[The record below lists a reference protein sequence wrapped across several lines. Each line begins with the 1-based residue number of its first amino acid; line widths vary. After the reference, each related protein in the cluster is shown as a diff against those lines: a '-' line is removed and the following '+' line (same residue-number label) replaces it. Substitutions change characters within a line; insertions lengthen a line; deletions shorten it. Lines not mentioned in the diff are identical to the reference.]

1 MSIPVNPLNIH
12 VGRGD
17 VWIGVTIP
25 TQGTT
30 VSLNSDGQPADG
42 RMVGATLA
50 GANWMYVPNPFRIK
64 TQQSTMTSGFVT
76 IEEEVKMEFTIGEI
90 TYQNVKD
97 MFSSPKDQTTFVS
110 VGGLI
115 VPVIQSCLIVAPRRG
130 GGFIEA
136 MVYQAAF
143 YGERTM
149 GFFREKDMPVKV
161 MAEGQADF
169 TRALGDQGGFF
180 APYVPATL

>member
-1 MSIPVNPLNIH
+1 MSIPVQPLNIH

-17 VWIGVTIP
+17 IWIGVSVP
-25 TQGTT
+25 AQGST
-30 VSLNSDGQPADG
+30 VALNADGQPADG

-50 GANWMYVPNPFRIK
+50 GANWIYNPNPYKIR
-64 TQQSTMTSGFVT
+64 TQQSTMISGFVT
-76 IEEEVKMEFTIGEI
+76 IDEEVKIEFTVGEI
-90 TYQNVKD
+90 TYQNIKD

-143 YGERTM
+143 YGERNM
-149 GFFREKDMPVKV
+149 AFQREAHMPVRV
-161 MAEGQADF
+161 IAEGQADF

-180 APYVPATL
+180 APAVFPTL

>member
-17 VWIGVTIP
+17 VWIGVTVP
-25 TQGTT
+25 AQGAT
-30 VSLNSDGQPADG
+30 VPLNGDGQPADG

-50 GANWMYVPNPFRIK
+50 GANWIYNPSPYKIR
-64 TQQSTMTSGFVT
+64 TQQSTMISGFVT
-76 IEEEVKMEFTIGEI
+76 IDEEVKMEFTIGEI
-90 TYQNVKD
+90 TYQNIKD
-97 MFSSPKDQTTFVS
+97 MFSSPRDHTTFVS
-110 VGGLI
+110 VGGLL
-115 VPVIQSCLIVAPRRG
+115 VPDIKSCLIVAPRRG

-143 YGERTM
+143 YGERNM
-149 GFFREKDMPVKV
+149 SFQRERDMPVKV

-169 TRALGDQGGFF
+169 TRALGDQGGYF
-180 APYVPATL
+180 APFVAPTL